1 MFIIQDMGVYLEKV
15 KEILLSKAN
24 MEYKKM

>member
-15 KEILLSKAN
+15 KEILLSKEN

>member
-24 MEYKKM
+24 MECKKM